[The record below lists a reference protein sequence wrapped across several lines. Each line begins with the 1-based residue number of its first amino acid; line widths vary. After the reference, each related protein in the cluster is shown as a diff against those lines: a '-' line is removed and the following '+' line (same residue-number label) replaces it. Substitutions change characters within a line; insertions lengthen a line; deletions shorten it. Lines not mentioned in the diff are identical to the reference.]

1 MLERTV
7 QSSFIDRMVGAA
19 RLDPQVY
26 EEVEHDESATRQA
39 MLVVVMGSLAAGIGS
54 LTGGLDAFAI
64 GLVFAIV
71 GWGVYAYIAYWVGTN
86 LFKGPQTSATWGELL
101 RTLGFASSPRVLL
114 VLMVVPVLGLF
125 VALGVFVWT
134 LFTTVIAIRQA
145 LDFDT
150 GRAVA
155 TAVVSLIGLVLVSM
169 VIGGLLAATV

>member
-1 MLERTV
+1 MLERTA

-39 MLVVVMGSLAAGIGS
+39 MSVVVLGSFAAGIGA

-64 GLVFAIV
+64 GAVLAIV
-71 GWGVYAYIAYWVGTN
+71 GWAAYAYIAYWVGTN
-86 LFKGPQTSATWGELL
+86 FFKGPQTSATWGELL

-114 VLMVVPVLGLF
+114 VLMVIPVFGLF
-125 VALGVFVWT
+125 IGLGVFVWM
-134 LFTTVIAIRQA
+134 LFTTVVAIRQA

-150 GRAVA
+150 GRAIA
-155 TAVVSLIGLVLVSM
+155 TAVVSWIGLLVVSFIVLV
-169 VIGGLLAATV
+169 LLTAAV

>member
-1 MLERTV
+1 MLESTA

-19 RLDPQVY
+19 RLDPQMY

-39 MLVVVMGSLAAGIGS
+39 MSVVVLGSLASGIGF
-54 LTGGLDAFAI
+54 LYGGLDAFAI
-64 GLVFAIV
+64 GVVFAIV
-71 GWGVYAYIAYWVGTN
+71 GWAAYAFIAYWVGTHF
-86 LFKGPQTSATWGELL
+86 FKGPQTSATWGELL

-114 VLMVVPVLGLF
+114 VLMIIPVVGLF

-150 GRAVA
+150 GRAIA
-155 TAVVSLIGLVLVSM
+155 TAVVSWIGFVVVSAVAIGLV
-169 VIGGLLAATV
+169 GAA